1 MAVGVTDTK
10 SKSSNVTVIFKVIN
24 QATAELRKI
33 SSEFTKIDNQAKEV
47 AKVGGMDAG
56 FAKAGAAVLKFGA
69 VVAGA
74 VAGFMVA
81 KVALTELLNV
91 GEEGAA
97 FLQTT
102 ESFENMTSAMGV
114 STDLLRR
121 LREATQGTIGDM
133 QLMSYATTAM
143 AGASEEFGRQIGEN
157 LPKLAEIA
165 KAANKANPALGSVD
179 YQFQSLIIGLKR
191 LSPRLIDNTG
201 LQLKLGEAYRTFAEK
216 AGKATDELTSEEQQL
231 ALLNATMEA
240 GDRLINQIGGTAAS
254 MTDPFG
260 RFEAAVD
267 NTTNAIKGRMFPVLA
282 DLAEWLARA
291 VTDWG
296 AKEIQNLQATEEQV
310 YSGAAGWQQYNTV
323 VNQLASDYGYLIDE
337 SGNLIKRQYDMTG
350 AIDTV
355 IVSGFALTE
364 TQYDLA
370 KAVEY
375 DAQKIEH
382 LNKILGQNV
391 KAGDLANAS
400 AEQLKKAMSDLQY
413 VISAPVSKAYNKHI
427 ETMDDL
433 KATQADLIT
442 QITELGGA
450 NWLDPMQADKIA
462 AIRGELGGTWSKM
475 KELETAIEDGLG
487 PKKKYAAEQ
496 NLKTLGKEAASL
508 KKELEGMGV
517 KNFNVT
523 PQGIEKLGELKTKL
537 EEVQAALDEETAAWK
552 ENQKQIMLDMV
563 QRQLFAVLPEGAA
576 ISAYGE
582 VAEKMGLIDSET
594 ADAYGMVGELSSL
607 FATDKIDVQEYA
619 GAVGLLAKYL
629 GELPDKVTVDLL
641 LKYTTIGSLPGVIGG
656 TTAGTVIGKT
666 GTVQHPVGGYTAA
679 NTPAVFHRRE
689 VYMPGRSGY
698 TLAANDLKQIMT
710 EMGFGGGGGGGG
722 VYVDFRGSSIG
733 SREDI
738 EILAYKV
745 AEQISRRRR

>member
-33 SSEFTKIDNQAKEV
+33 SGEFNKIDAQAKQIG
-47 AKVGGMDAG
+47 KTTGMDSG
-56 FAKAGAAVLKFGA
+56 LLKAGAAIMKFGVIA
-69 VVAGA
+69 AGA
-74 VAGFMVA
+74 VAGFMIA

-143 AGASEEFGRQIGEN
+143 AGASEEFGKQIGEN

-201 LQLKLGEAYRTFAEK
+201 LQLKLGEAYETFAK
-216 AGKATDELTSEEQQL
+216 AAGKSADELTSEEQQL

-296 AKEIQNLQATEEQV
+296 AKNIENMQATEEQV
-310 YSGAAGWQQYNTV
+310 YSGAASYEQYSTV
-323 VNQLASDYGYLIDE
+323 VQQLAKDYGYMIDE
-337 SGNLIKRQYDMTG
+337 EGNLIQMRRDGQRVT
-350 AIDTV
+350 TEV
-355 IVSGFALTE
+355 IVSHFSLTQA
-364 TQYDLA
+364 QYDLG

-375 DAQKIEH
+375 DAQKVDH
-382 LNKILGQNV
+382 FNKILAQNV
-391 KAGDLANAS
+391 DASDLSKAS
-400 AEQLKKAMSDLQY
+400 TEQLKKAMSDLQY
-413 VISAPVSKAYNKHI
+413 VISAPVSKAYNKHM

-433 KATQADLIT
+433 KTTQADLIT

-450 NWLDPMQADKIA
+450 NWLDPLQAEKIA

-537 EEVQAALDEETAAWK
+537 EEVQAALDAETEAWK

-607 FATDKIDVQEYA
+607 FADKKIDVDGYA

-641 LKYTTIGSLPGVIGG
+641 LKYSTVGSLP
-656 TTAGTVIGKT
+656 T
-666 GTVQHPVGGYTAA
+666 GTPLRRIVGDSGKIERAVGGYTDARQP
-679 NTPAVFHRRE
+679 TVFHRRE
-689 VYMPGRSGY
+689 VFMPGRSGY
-698 TLAANDLKQIMT
+698 TLAANDLRQIMS
-710 EMGFGGGGGGGG
+710 EMGFAAGGEGR
-722 VYVDFRGSSIG
+722 VYVDFRGSTVG

-745 AEQISRRRR
+745 AEQINRRRR

>member
-1 MAVGVTDTK
+1 
-10 SKSSNVTVIFKVIN
+10 
-24 QATAELRKI
+24 
-33 SSEFTKIDNQAKEV
+33 
-47 AKVGGMDAG
+47 
-56 FAKAGAAVLKFGA
+56 
-69 VVAGA
+69 
-74 VAGFMVA
+74 
-81 KVALTELLNV
+81 
-91 GEEGAA
+91 
-97 FLQTT
+97 
-102 ESFENMTSAMGV
+102 
-114 STDLLRR
+114 
-121 LREATQGTIGDM
+121 
-133 QLMSYATTAM
+133 
-143 AGASEEFGRQIGEN
+143 
-157 LPKLAEIA
+157 
-165 KAANKANPALGSVD
+165 
-179 YQFQSLIIGLKR
+179 
-191 LSPRLIDNTG
+191 
-201 LQLKLGEAYRTFAEK
+201 
-216 AGKATDELTSEEQQL
+216 
-231 ALLNATMEA
+231 
-240 GDRLINQIGGTAAS
+240 
-254 MTDPFG
+254 
-260 RFEAAVD
+260 
-267 NTTNAIKGRMFPVLA
+267 MFPVLA

-296 AKEIQNLQATEEQV
+296 VKEIQNLQATEEQV

-537 EEVQAALDEETAAWK
+537 EEVQAALDAETEAWK

-594 ADAYGMVGELSSL
+594 ADAYGMVGELSGL
-607 FATDKIDVQEYA
+607 FADKQIDVDQYA

-641 LKYTTIGSLPGVIGG
+641 LKYTTIGSLPGIIGG
-656 TTAGTVIGKT
+656 APAGTVIGKT
-666 GTVQHPVGGYTAA
+666 GTVQHAVGGYTAA

-698 TLAANDLKQIMT
+698 TLAETDLKSILSD
-710 EMGFGGGGGGGG
+710 MGYAGGGGGKNGMI
-722 VYVDFRGSSIG
+722 YIDFRGSSVR
-733 SREDI
+733 SAEDI
-738 EILAYKV
+738 EILAYRL
-745 AEQISRRRR
+745 AEKMREKRR